1 MKQFLLGSLCTLC
14 VVIVGG
20 LVYMWLGLAE
30 VRGDTPPSRLESS
43 LMQMAVH
50 ASVRRQAPNVP
61 NPIPATEDNLIAGGE
76 IYLNECAGCHGA
88 PGKPNEPD
96 SLNPAAPRLAQ
107 VGTGYS
113 EAQIFWVGEAWHP
126 ANGNVCERHM
136 GFRSEAV
143 DSSGLHPSHKE
154 PAAAGKAGNRQ
165 GSTRRQLDHVQVS
178 AAKHALFSI
187 QH

>member
-76 IYLNECAGCHGA
+76 I
-88 PGKPNEPD
+88 
-96 SLNPAAPRLAQ
+96 
-107 VGTGYS
+107 
-113 EAQIFWVGEAWHP
+113 
-126 ANGNVCERHM
+126 
-136 GFRSEAV
+136 
-143 DSSGLHPSHKE
+143 
-154 PAAAGKAGNRQ
+154 
-165 GSTRRQLDHVQVS
+165 
-178 AAKHALFSI
+178 
-187 QH
+187 